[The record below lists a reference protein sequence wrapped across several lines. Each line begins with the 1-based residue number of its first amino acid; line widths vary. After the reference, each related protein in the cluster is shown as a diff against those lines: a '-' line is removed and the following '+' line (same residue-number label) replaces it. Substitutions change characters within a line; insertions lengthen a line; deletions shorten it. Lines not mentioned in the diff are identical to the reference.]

1 MHGILLVDKPRG
13 WTSHDVVQWVR
24 KRLRTQTVG
33 HGGTLDPAAEGLL
46 VIAVGIAT
54 RLVQHA
60 TEADKSYVAHIV
72 LGTSTTSD
80 DLEGEPLAA
89 SPLTV
94 HPPSRRDVDSV
105 LTEFLGE
112 YDQQPPIYSALK
124 VGGVA
129 AYRRAR
135 AGEPV
140 TLVRRLVRVNSLRLV
155 QYSYP
160 DLVVSIDCGKGFYVR
175 SFARDLGARLGTGA
189 YLHGLVRTRVGR
201 FSLASAWSI
210 DALNDLLTPSSW
222 PLIAR
227 HPDEFVAELPVLLVP
242 ERELRAWYHGAP
254 VRCSASS
261 LPGTTARA
269 YAPDGNWIG
278 LAQFD
283 PQKRYWQP
291 VLVHREGT
299 GRRGKTP
306 NADRSLLE

>member
-1 MHGILLVDKPRG
+1 VHGILLVDKPRG

-24 KRLRTQTVG
+24 TRLRVQTVG

-54 RLVQHA
+54 RLVRHA
-60 TEADKSYVAHIV
+60 ADADKSYVAHIV
-72 LGTSTTSD
+72 LGTGTTSD

-89 SPLTV
+89 SPLSLYQ
-94 HPPSRRDVDSV
+94 PSLRDVQSA
-105 LTEFLGE
+105 LAEFLGE
-112 YDQQPPIYSALK
+112 YEQQPPIYSALK

-135 AGEPV
+135 AGQPV
-140 TLVRRLVRVNSLRLV
+140 PLKRRVVRVNSLRLV

-160 DLVVSIDCGKGFYVR
+160 DLIVSLDCGKGFYVR
-175 SFARDLGARLGTGA
+175 SFARDLGTRLGTGA

-210 DALNDLLTPSSW
+210 DELNRVLTPSSW

-261 LPGTTARA
+261 SPGTTARA

-278 LAQFD
+278 LAHFD

-291 VLVHREGT
+291 VLVHRDGS
-299 GRRGKTP
+299 GWRG
-306 NADRSLLE
+306 